1 MPTRKLTEA
10 VSHTSVM
17 KKESQGYI
25 DNLKNK
31 NKTELQDLLERQNKL
46 LANTFFIK
54 KLPDKGERIKKFK
67 DKLIEE
73 LSERNDIDNAANLL
87 SRLNIAIEGKEK
99 MNELEW
105 TGTIDDNKNNNDIVI
120 VESDDEDKDPIK
132 IIAESAG
139 AGFHEKKI
147 IHLPPEERLI
157 TDTDLA
163 EIESFKNERES
174 VKNEEESSGHVKH
187 ILNKIEVAKVNCQG
201 KKEPFKPYQ
210 TTKSNVHDPE
220 KEKLRKKNKHWEN
233 TAATPPTTVHG
244 RVKELSLNE
253 SLQLQIQQTEK
264 LHQVQMKHS
273 IERLMQQVGMHNVGL
288 PPIEPGDY
296 RFKKDDSDSS
306 DGEYEDEEVYDDED
320 NDRAGTVSFPVDSI
334 IE

>member
-132 IIAESAG
+132 IIAEV
-139 AGFHEKKI
+139 FIFYKI
-147 IHLPPEERLI
+147 
-157 TDTDLA
+157 
-163 EIESFKNERES
+163 
-174 VKNEEESSGHVKH
+174 
-187 ILNKIEVAKVNCQG
+187 
-201 KKEPFKPYQ
+201 
-210 TTKSNVHDPE
+210 KSNGFSNL
-220 KEKLRKKNKHWEN
+220 KLNNNIIFSQLELVFMKKK
-233 TAATPPTTVHG
+233 
-244 RVKELSLNE
+244 
-253 SLQLQIQQTEK
+253 
-264 LHQVQMKHS
+264 
-273 IERLMQQVGMHNVGL
+273 
-288 PPIEPGDY
+288 
-296 RFKKDDSDSS
+296 
-306 DGEYEDEEVYDDED
+306 
-320 NDRAGTVSFPVDSI
+320 
-334 IE
+334 